1 MYYILCSIYSV
12 ITGNMNVQCTL
23 SIDEYYFTEQF
34 IPGPDGIQ
42 PHNFVIK
49 NNEDLLMKSLSYP
62 TKESNFDWLNH
73 SLYNVENEIYDLS
86 VGANIVINT
95 NKADLR
101 LILLNKYNSNDE
113 GDIDYLYFIP
123 FSERAEPTLMLDLSN
138 FGNNDV

>member
-1 MYYILCSIYSV
+1 
-12 ITGNMNVQCTL
+12 
-23 SIDEYYFTEQF
+23 
-34 IPGPDGIQ
+34 
-42 PHNFVIK
+42 
-49 NNEDLLMKSLSYP
+49 MKSLSYP